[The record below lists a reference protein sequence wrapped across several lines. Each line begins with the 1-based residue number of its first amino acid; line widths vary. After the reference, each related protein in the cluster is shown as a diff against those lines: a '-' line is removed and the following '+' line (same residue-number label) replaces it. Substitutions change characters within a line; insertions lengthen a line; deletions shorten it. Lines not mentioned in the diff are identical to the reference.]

1 LQHSAAPLF
10 PDILFDLFQASQLD
24 ARFPPRFG
32 CAHTGTALLIGQ
44 LVQVGVKFVIEIA
57 LDAALNEQITGEAS
71 QPSEE

>member
-1 LQHSAAPLF
+1 MRASRHASA
-10 PDILFDLFQASQLD
+10 
-24 ARFPPRFG
+24 